1 MNHRLRRSHVRYAA
15 PVAPAHVATRDRLE
29 RRRLLAAPLAPVP
42 DVSGT
47 SAARGI
53 TIGTPFALALWALVA
68 WSVAPA
74 VLPVA

>member
-15 PVAPAHVATRDRLE
+15 PVAPAHVTTHDRLQ
-29 RRRLLAAPLAPVP
+29 RRRLMTAPFAPVP
-42 DVSGT
+42 DVPGT

-53 TIGTPFALALWALVA
+53 TFGTPFALALWALVA

-74 VLPVA
+74 LLPVG